1 MVPAPDAPLLELR
14 AVEKSFGGVRAL
26 KPLTWSLASADVV
39 GLIGENGAGK
49 STLIKILCGVHSP
62 DAGEILWR
70 GKSVR
75 LSSPHDAMMAGIATI
90 HQELAY
96 CGPLTV
102 AENLF
107 LGEPWPRTRW
117 GAVDWTRLHGET
129 RRRLGQFDLDL
140 DPATTIDQLSAAQK
154 QEIAIARAL
163 SRQAQ
168 LLILDEPTA
177 SLSEPEVRRLFK
189 HLARLRDSG
198 MALLYVSHRLDEILE
213 LTRRVCVLRDGSK
226 VGEYPTREATVDRMV
241 RDMVGRDMEVISDA
255 DNAARAQSAADR
267 PVILELEGATHSG
280 LFDEVSFHVRAGEIV
295 GLAGL
300 VGAGR
305 SELARAIFGMYPLT
319 RGSMRF
325 RSQPW
330 CPSSPAE
337 SIRTGITYVP
347 EERKRQSL
355 VLDHGVGDSISIG
368 FSDRL
373 ARFGMIPRQAESSR
387 VLAAISRL
395 GVKTAGPSQAIG
407 TLSGGNQQ
415 KAILARWLDRD
426 PELLLLDE
434 PTRGVDVG
442 AKAEIHQ
449 LIRQLADRGKS
460 VLLISS
466 DLPEVLGLSD
476 RVLVMHEGRL
486 TAELTGPERTQER
499 ALMAASGQT
508 ASTAAVD

>member
-1 MVPAPDAPLLELR
+1 MASAPQSPLLELH
-14 AVEKSFGGVRAL
+14 AVEKSFGGARAL
-26 KPLTWSLASADVV
+26 RPLDWSIAPAEVV

-62 DAGEILWR
+62 DAGELRWQGR
-70 GKSVR
+70 SVQFG
-75 LSSPHDAMMAGIATI
+75 SPHDAMSAGIATI

-117 GAVDWTRLHGET
+117 GGVDWAKLQQDTRD
-129 RRRLGQFDLDL
+129 RLGRFDLDL
-140 DPATTIDQLSAAQK
+140 DPSTTIDQLSAAQK

-213 LTRRVCVLRDGSK
+213 LTHRVCVLRDGAK
-226 VGEYPTREATVDRMV
+226 VAEYPTHEATVERMV
-241 RDMVGRDMEVISDA
+241 RDMVGRDMEAFSEEH
-255 DNAARAQSAADR
+255 NESRARTSSDR
-267 PVILELEGATHSG
+267 PVVLELREATHSG
-280 LFDEVSFHVRAGEIV
+280 LFEHVSFQAHAGEIV

-319 RGSMRF
+319 SGSMSF
-325 RSQPW
+325 RGQPW
-330 CPSSPAE
+330 HPASPAE
-337 SIRTGITYVP
+337 SIREGITYVP
-347 EERKRQSL
+347 EERKRQGL
-355 VLDHGVGDSISIG
+355 VLDHGVGESISIG
-368 FSDRL
+368 FSDQLVRL
-373 ARFGMIPRQAESSR
+373 GMIPARVESSR
-387 VLAAISRL
+387 IEAALSRL
-395 GVKTAGPSQAIG
+395 GVKTAGPSQPIG

-449 LIRQLADRGKS
+449 LIRQLADRGKT

-476 RVLVMHEGRL
+476 RVLVMHEGRI
-486 TAELTGPERTQER
+486 TAELKGQDRTQER
-499 ALMAASGQT
+499 ALMAASGQSIP
-508 ASTAAVD
+508 A